1 MNEEEEEEEEEEE
14 KEKEEDE
21 RELAL
26 ALVLDTL
33 AFSAICRALLE
44 AWRRDLGMR

>member
-1 MNEEEEEEEEEEE
+1 MKEEEEEEEEDE
-14 KEKEEDE
+14 E
-21 RELAL
+21 RELAF
-26 ALVLDTL
+26 AFVLDTL